1 MLLRNKIAFISLGTG
16 LIASLLL
23 VFVWLPFVDQT
34 TRGILENQTR
44 GKLAI
49 TAEVLIPLMIEQDYA
64 NIYESLDALT
74 EENPDWLHLTLHDGN
89 GELIYPLSLPAVD
102 ANLDYLPVDHVIE
115 LRGETLGTL
124 HLTSDLK
131 ASLEPLHTKNIQL
144 LLFLV
149 LGLFLTLG
157 VILVLMER
165 LVRRPSEKL
174 VQAAGKIAVG
184 DYSAKF
190 NRRSRDEIGI
200 LMEAFEK
207 MQTAIQEKEQS
218 MQLAKE
224 EAEAANKAKSDFV
237 SIVSHELRTP
247 LTAIRG
253 ALGLVH
259 GGVLGALPKEAHDM
273 IGVAENN
280 TDRLISLVNDILD
293 IAKLQAGK
301 LDLVLEV
308 VEMDKLLQEAV
319 QVNQSYAVQ
328 HGVTFSLVPEP
339 EPLLVEADHFRILQI
354 MANLLSN
361 AAKFSEKGTEV
372 EISLEQSDGSAV
384 VYVKDH
390 GRGIPF
396 EHQAALFDQFTQ
408 VDNTDARE
416 RGGTGLGL
424 SICKTLVEMH
434 NGEIGVESEP
444 GKGSSF
450 HFSLPLK
457 NKAA

>member
-1 MLLRNKIAFISLGTG
+1 
-16 LIASLLL
+16 
-23 VFVWLPFVDQT
+23 
-34 TRGILENQTR
+34 
-44 GKLAI
+44 
-49 TAEVLIPLMIEQDYA
+49 
-64 NIYESLDALT
+64 
-74 EENPDWLHLTLHDGN
+74 
-89 GELIYPLSLPAVD
+89 
-102 ANLDYLPVDHVIE
+102 
-115 LRGETLGTL
+115 
-124 HLTSDLK
+124 
-131 ASLEPLHTKNIQL
+131 
-144 LLFLV
+144 
-149 LGLFLTLG
+149 
-157 VILVLMER
+157 
-165 LVRRPSEKL
+165 
-174 VQAAGKIAVG
+174 
-184 DYSAKF
+184 
-190 NRRSRDEIGI
+190 
-200 LMEAFEK
+200 MEAFEK

-259 GGVLGALPKEAHDM
+259 GGVLGDLPKEANEM

-319 QVNQSYAVQ
+319 RVNESYAIQ
-328 HGVTFSLVPEP
+328 HGVTFCLVPEP

-372 EISLEQSDGSAV
+372 EITLEQSDGSAV

-444 GKGSSF
+444 GKGSNF